1 VAAYAHRLGLADGR
15 PAAAVERASALLG
28 ALAHP
33 KRLAL
38 VAALARRELCV
49 CELVDLLGIPQ
60 PLVSHHL
67 AALRTAGLVRDRR
80 DTQWVYYSLVAEVLD
95 ELRAGLDGLLGAG
108 PLPPEVAG
116 DPAAPPEGRREPVQL
131 LVGSASSIR

>member
-1 VAAYAHRLGLADGR
+1 MAAYTEPVHLAV
-15 PAAAVERASALLG
+15 PSAAVERASALLG

-49 CELVDLLGIPQ
+49 CELVDLLGLPQ

-67 AALRTAGLVRDRR
+67 AALRAAGLVRDRR
-80 DTQWVYYSLVAEVLD
+80 DANWVYYSLVPETLT
-95 ELRAGLDGLLGAG
+95 ELRGGLNELLGIA
-108 PLPPEVAG
+108 PLPREAAYGASAG
-116 DPAAPPEGRREPVQL
+116 CAPPTG
-131 LVGSASSIR
+131 A